1 MRIPRVM
8 IAATKSGSG
17 KTLLTCGLL
26 AAFKE
31 TYKVQAIKCGPDY
44 IDPMFHRSV
53 LGVPSKNL
61 DTYFTGEGLTREL
74 FARSAREAKLAVF
87 EGVMGLYDGLGGVRR
102 EGSSYHLAQVTKTP
116 VILLADAHGMGKSV
130 LALLRGFLDYDRDHL
145 ICGVILNRISKTFY
159 ETIKPEIERELP
171 VPVLGFL
178 PRLADLSF
186 ESRHLGLV
194 LPQELPGLRRQL
206 SVAADAV
213 REHIALEKIE
223 AIAQRAPD
231 LEVDGTE
238 EKQIFPD
245 KAAIGVARDEA
256 FCFYYEDNLRCLEDA
271 GAKLVSFS
279 PLHDGA
285 LPKGVC
291 GLMFGGGYPE
301 LYAKRLSEN
310 DAMRAAVRNAADA
323 GMPILAECG
332 GFLYLHESM
341 EDMEKHTYPM
351 AGVIRAH
358 AYYTGK
364 SVRFGYVKLRE
375 KDAAFLPEG
384 AAILGHEFHYYDSTD
399 NGSDCVAAKAVTGK
413 SWDCVHKTQNRWMGF
428 AHLYYP
434 SQPAFAKYFVG
445 AARAYKNGGG
455 TP

>member
-74 FARSAREAKLAVF
+74 FARSARGAKLAVF

-116 VILLADAHGMGKSV
+116 VILLADAHGMGKSL

-256 FCFYYEDNLRCLEDA
+256 FGFYYEDNLRCLEDA
-271 GAKLVSFS
+271 GAKR
-279 PLHDGA
+279 
-285 LPKGVC
+285 
-291 GLMFGGGYPE
+291 GY
-301 LYAKRLSEN
+301 
-310 DAMRAAVRNAADA
+310 
-323 GMPILAECG
+323 
-332 GFLYLHESM
+332 F
-341 EDMEKHTYPM
+341 
-351 AGVIRAH
+351 
-358 AYYTGK
+358 
-364 SVRFGYVKLRE
+364 
-375 KDAAFLPEG
+375 
-384 AAILGHEFHYYDSTD
+384 
-399 NGSDCVAAKAVTGK
+399 
-413 SWDCVHKTQNRWMGF
+413 
-428 AHLYYP
+428 
-434 SQPAFAKYFVG
+434 
-445 AARAYKNGGG
+445 
-455 TP
+455 